1 MHPILLDLGFFQ
13 LPTYGLLLATG
24 VVAALW
30 TLSLRA
36 DRAGMEGAHLVDFT
50 LWLVIWALVGAKL
63 LLVIVELPRYLRD
76 PASLL
81 GVFRAGGVFLGGFIA
96 AVIAA
101 VVLLRRY
108 KLRALPTFDVITPIA
123 GPRPRIGRIGCLM
136 AGCCWGAACDLPWA
150 ITYTDPVAA
159 ERLGNAPLSRGSP
172 VPDLQRVVQSRP
184 LPAAGASVQATSR
197 SGGTV
202 FATYLVLYGIG
213 RFALEWTRGDVARG
227 FRPRRSSLHQPADS
241 ARDDPD
247 RRRPPHLDQPAQ
259 DPVTTR
265 HDLTVAP
272 HLDGLRLDSCIAE
285 LVPEWSRSRAR
296 KLIDGGHVTVNG
308 EAARPSLKVREGDRY
323 SGSRTATGA
332 PRHRA
337 RGHPPRH
344 RVSRTR
350 ICWSSTNPPG
360 W

>member
-96 AVIAA
+96 AIIAA

-108 KLRALPTFDVITPIA
+108 KLAALPTFDVIIPSLA
-123 GPRPRIGRIGCLM
+123 LGHAIGRVGCLM

-150 ITYTDPVAA
+150 ITYTDPIAA
-159 ERLGNAPLSRGSP
+159 QRLGTPLYH
-172 VPDLQRVVQSRP
+172 P
-184 LPAAGASVQATSR
+184 LHPFPIYEALFNLGLYLLLASLYRRQLVAGR
-197 SGGTV
+197 V
-202 FATYLVLYGIG
+202 FATYLVLYGLG
-213 RFALEWTRGDVARG
+213 RFALEWTRGDAARG
-227 FRPRRSSLHQPADS
+227 F
-241 ARDDPD
+241 
-247 RRRPPHLDQPAQ
+247 
-259 DPVTTR
+259 V
-265 HDLTVAP
+265 
-272 HLDGLRLDSCIAE
+272 LDGLLSTSQLIA
-285 LVPEWSRSRAR
+285 LGMILIGAGLHIWISRR
-296 KLIDGGHVTVNG
+296 KT
-308 EAARPSLKVREGDRY
+308 P
-323 SGSRTATGA
+323 
-332 PRHRA
+332 
-337 RGHPPRH
+337 
-344 RVSRTR
+344 
-350 ICWSSTNPPG
+350 
-360 W
+360 